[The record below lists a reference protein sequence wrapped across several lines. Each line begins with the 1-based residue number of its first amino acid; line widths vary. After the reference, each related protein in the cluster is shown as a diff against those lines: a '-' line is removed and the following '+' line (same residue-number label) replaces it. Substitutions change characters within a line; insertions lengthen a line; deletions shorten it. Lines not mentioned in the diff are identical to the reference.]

1 MESLLGIILCLRGKQ
16 VQKFPHLETKS
27 LTDFIR
33 ERCPKS
39 VCSSQQHSCN
49 LLFPSG
55 HGYSS
60 HYHFFL
66 LTSQEL
72 LDSDKLTSAVMQ
84 RVCLW

>member
-1 MESLLGIILCLRGKQ
+1 MESLLGIILSLRGKQ

-33 ERCPKS
+33 ERCPKL

-55 HGYSS
+55 HGYPS

-66 LTSQEL
+66 LTS
-72 LDSDKLTSAVMQ
+72 
-84 RVCLW
+84 